1 MSLANKTNLF
11 PNLFLEIKMSSW
23 KLKFEDKYKKL
34 CNCKIGANVT
44 KVLHWKPSTD
54 VPLAELEGAHGSAKV
69 LWTFFLL

>member
-1 MSLANKTNLF
+1 MSLANRNLGTNWS
-11 PNLFLEIKMSSW
+11 FLEIKMSSW

-44 KVLHWKPSTD
+44 KVLHWKPNTD